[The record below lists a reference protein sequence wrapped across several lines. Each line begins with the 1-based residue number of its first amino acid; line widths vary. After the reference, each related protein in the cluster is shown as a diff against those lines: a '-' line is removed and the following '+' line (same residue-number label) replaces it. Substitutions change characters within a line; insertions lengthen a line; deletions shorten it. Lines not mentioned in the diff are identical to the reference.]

1 MISQTLEYALRASLH
16 LAGHE
21 GVPQTTQQIALAIQM
36 PAAFLSKVL
45 QSLGR
50 AGLVQS
56 QRGLRGGYVLAR
68 SPAELTILEIAQLV
82 DPLKRIHACPLGRAE
97 HAIGLCPL
105 HRRLD
110 NVLALA
116 EESFRKTTLA
126 ELLQEG
132 QGAVS
137 ALGCPFPC
145 VSQSHVAANNSL
157 TGVAVVEQVSS

>member
-1 MISQTLEYALRASLH
+1 MISQTLEYALRAALH
-16 LAGHE
+16 LAEHE
-21 GVPQTTQQIALAIQM
+21 RVPQTTQQIARATQV

-56 QRGLRGGYVLAR
+56 QRGLRGGYVLSR
-68 SPAELTILEIAQLV
+68 SPAELTILEIAQVV

-132 QGAVS
+132 QLAAP

-145 VSQSHVAANNSL
+145 VAQVATNNSL
-157 TGVAVVEQVSS
+157 AGVAVVEQVSS

>member
-1 MISQTLEYALRASLH
+1 MISQTLEYVLRAALH
-16 LAGHE
+16 LAEHE
-21 GVPQTTQQIALAIQM
+21 RVPQTTQQIARATQV

-56 QRGLRGGYVLAR
+56 QRGLLGGYVLGR
-68 SPAELTILEIAQLV
+68 SPAELTILEIAQVV

-116 EESFRKTTLA
+116 RNHFATQRWPNCSRRRNCRRRPWAARLPA
-126 ELLQEG
+126 
-132 QGAVS
+132 
-137 ALGCPFPC
+137 CPR
-145 VSQSHVAANNSL
+145 
-157 TGVAVVEQVSS
+157 